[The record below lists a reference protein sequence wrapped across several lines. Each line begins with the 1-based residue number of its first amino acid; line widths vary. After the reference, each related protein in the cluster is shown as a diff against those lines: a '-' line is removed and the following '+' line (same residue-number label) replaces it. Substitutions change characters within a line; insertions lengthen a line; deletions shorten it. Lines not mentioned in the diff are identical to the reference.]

1 MPRVVRFHQLGD
13 PEVLRIDQLD
23 IGAPGAGE
31 VRIAVDAI
39 GLNRVECMFRRGA
52 LGLPRLPSTIGYE
65 AAGLIEA
72 IGKDVRGYKVG
83 DMVALMPGL
92 SMEEYG
98 ACADTLLYPADML
111 IKQPGNLSAEIAAA
125 AWMQYLTAY
134 ALVGVADTQ
143 RDEPVIVTAAS
154 SSVGLAAIEIA
165 NLIGAIP
172 IAVTRT
178 CTKVASL
185 LDHGARHVIV
195 SDENN
200 LAEAVKGLTAGVG
213 ARVIF
218 DAVGGD
224 TVTSLVEAA
233 APGGIIILYGALAG
247 PVSALSL
254 PQIMLKGLTLRG
266 YAMNDFM
273 ADAKNRRRAVEF
285 VYYGLGTGKL
295 NPVIDRRFALEDIV
309 GAYRYLESNAQV
321 GKVIVRTA
329 PPDTIKHAGGG
340 PRRAPTTDC

>member
-1 MPRVVRFHQLGD
+1 
-13 PEVLRIDQLD
+13 
-23 IGAPGAGE
+23 
-31 VRIAVDAI
+31 
-39 GLNRVECMFRRGA
+39 
-52 LGLPRLPSTIGYE
+52 
-65 AAGLIEA
+65 
-72 IGKDVRGYKVG
+72 
-83 DMVALMPGL
+83 
-92 SMEEYG
+92 
-98 ACADTLLYPADML
+98 ML

-134 ALVGVADTQ
+134 AIVGVANTQ
-143 RDEPVIVTAAS
+143 RDEPVVITAAS

-165 NLIGAIP
+165 NLIGAMP

-178 CTKVASL
+178 RTKAASL

-200 LAEAVKGLTAGVG
+200 LAEGVKNLTAGKG

-218 DAVGGD
+218 DAVAGD

-233 APGGIIILYGALAG
+233 APGGVITIYGTLAG
-247 PVSALSL
+247 PVSALPL
-254 PQIMLKGLTLRG
+254 PQIMLKGLTIRG

-273 ADAKNRRRAVEF
+273 ADARNRCRALEF

-295 NPVIDRRFALEDIV
+295 NPVIDRMFALEDIV

-321 GKVIVRTA
+321 GKVIVRT
-329 PPDTIKHAGGG
+329 
-340 PRRAPTTDC
+340 R